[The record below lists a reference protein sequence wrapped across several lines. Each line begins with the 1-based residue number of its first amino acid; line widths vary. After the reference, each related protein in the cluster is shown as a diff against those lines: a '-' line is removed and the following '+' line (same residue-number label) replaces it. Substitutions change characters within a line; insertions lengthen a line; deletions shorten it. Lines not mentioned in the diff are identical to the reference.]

1 MQHSADMRM
10 GQTVDAVATNC
21 SHLSQFESGFKAR
34 IFYYVLSIQCRK
46 CERFREASGMESNDL
61 FCNWGYTMEK

>member
-10 GQTVDAVATNC
+10 GQVVDAVATNC

-34 IFYYVLSIQCRK
+34 IFYFTHYYGLSI
-46 CERFREASGMESNDL
+46 ERVYDKL
-61 FCNWGYTMEK
+61 